1 VTPPAAR
8 RPLRGRVLAVDAD
21 RVRVRTAAGDVVLA
35 PSVAADSLGPGDLV
49 DQGADGVVRRVRA
62 FGGGDYP
69 GPATEVARLDPRR
82 LGFLAGRARGMAALR
97 AYFAG
102 EGFLEVETPL
112 RVPAPGLEVHLTA
125 MAADGRWLI
134 TSPEYQMKR
143 LLAGGLERIYQ
154 VCKCFRGEEEGAQH
168 ASEFT
173 MLEWYRAWSGLA
185 AVEDDTQ
192 ALVAAVATAVN
203 GAPVVTAN
211 GRRFDVGRPWRR
223 ITVAEAMRTWAGV
236 EVDGDEPVDDLAR
249 KVRAA
254 DLDLGSARLWDDVFF
269 TAFVE
274 RVEPALAAL
283 DVPVLLVDWPAR
295 LAALARRKADNPSVV
310 ERFEAYIGGIE
321 LANAFGE
328 LTDPVE
334 QRARF
339 GDDLAARAARGR
351 PQYPL
356 DEKLLAALVEGLP
369 PSAGIALGVDRLMM
383 LALGA
388 EHIRDVLTFTSAEL

>member
-1 VTPPAAR
+1 
-8 RPLRGRVLAVDAD
+8 
-21 RVRVRTAAGDVVLA
+21 
-35 PSVAADSLGPGDLV
+35 
-49 DQGADGVVRRVRA
+49 
-62 FGGGDYP
+62 
-69 GPATEVARLDPRR
+69 
-82 LGFLAGRARGMAALR
+82 
-97 AYFAG
+97 
-102 EGFLEVETPL
+102 
-112 RVPAPGLEVHLTA
+112 
-125 MAADGRWLI
+125 
-134 TSPEYQMKR
+134 
-143 LLAGGLERIYQ
+143 
-154 VCKCFRGEEEGAQH
+154 
-168 ASEFT
+168 
-173 MLEWYRAWSGLA
+173 
-185 AVEDDTQ
+185 
-192 ALVAAVATAVN
+192 VN